1 MLLQSCL
8 LHFSASYY
16 HGQGFCVILFTYIWV
31 DSILLKEA
39 PLCFVDCKEENR
51 HKEFCDGNGGD
62 DDDGIGNLFGDI
74 VEKEG
79 DNV

>member
-1 MLLQSCL
+1 M
-8 LHFSASYY
+8 
-16 HGQGFCVILFTYIWV
+16 
-31 DSILLKEA
+31 DSVLLKEA